1 MPSGGGGEPLT
12 GDAFQHSKTLAR
24 HVFLRSCASL
34 MLVPNILS
42 TLDCLG
48 LMLVAFR

>member
-12 GDAFQHSKTLAR
+12 GESFQHSKTLGR
-24 HVFLRSCASL
+24 HVFLRSCAPL

-48 LMLVAFR
+48 LMLATFR